1 MECRNFTGF
10 VLSDIGHLDLKIRG
24 EALEITLFGEKLV
37 FKTGGEGSFTLNWFY
52 ATDSCGHPGP
62 SDFILRQNVTKIFC
76 DRKCEKFEMDG
87 LLKAT

>member
-1 MECRNFTGF
+1 MTLTRPAGSKRDE
-10 VLSDIGHLDLKIRG
+10 DLARRFAPK
-24 EALEITLFGEKLV
+24 ELEITLFGEKLV

-76 DRKCEKFEMDG
+76 DRKCEKCEMDG
-87 LLKAT
+87 WLKAT